1 MALMAQASGESRE
14 GVVVDANA
22 TRTAAATYVRVL
34 LGFVLVGLALI
45 AGLNWSVNPLGFYQ
59 THWIRPLTWSSRTAR
74 VALIDSAATPPG
86 VLVLGSSR
94 SMSVHPDDIREL
106 TGLPAVNLAVDQARA
121 EDLWA
126 LYRYAVEV
134 HGWAPKEIILG
145 LDLEAF
151 HNHAVAD
158 DRLIAS
164 PALRPLLP
172 DSIRKAAFWRQSSA
186 LLSGDQASRALQS
199 LWFTATAFPPHTYQ
213 FDEVGFIHYL
223 VWDRQIAEG
232 RFHADIAG
240 SVPEYITR
248 FMQYTA
254 VDPDRWALFAK
265 LVQSAS
271 QRGMTIRSYLTPLHP
286 EVQPA
291 VEKATAFTRVHQDAV
306 DHLRALERTTPAFHF
321 RDFTDL
327 QSFGGQADLFYDGG
341 HMRSEN
347 VRLMVRS
354 LYGR

>member
-1 MALMAQASGESRE
+1 
-14 GVVVDANA
+14 
-22 TRTAAATYVRVL
+22 
-34 LGFVLVGLALI
+34 
-45 AGLNWSVNPLGFYQ
+45 
-59 THWIRPLTWSSRTAR
+59 
-74 VALIDSAATPPG
+74 
-86 VLVLGSSR
+86 
-94 SMSVHPDDIREL
+94 
-106 TGLPAVNLAVDQARA
+106 VNLAVDQARA

-151 HNHAVAD
+151 HNHAAAD

-172 DSIRKAAFWRQSSA
+172 EAIRKAAFWRRSSA
-186 LLSGDQASRALQS
+186 LLSGDQASRALQA
-199 LWFTATAFPPHTYQ
+199 LWFAATAFPPHTYQ
-213 FDEVGFIHYL
+213 FDETGFIHYRI
-223 VWDRQIAEG
+223 WDREIAEG

-248 FMQYTA
+248 FIQYTA
-254 VDPDRWALFAK
+254 VDLDRWGLFEQ
-265 LVQSAS
+265 LVKDAS

-286 EVQPA
+286 VVQREV
-291 VEKATAFTRVHQDAV
+291 EGATAFGRVHQDAV
-306 DHLRALERTTPAFHF
+306 DRLHALARTTPGFHF
-321 RDFTDL
+321 QDFTEL
-327 QSFGGQADLFYDGG
+327 QSFAGQTGLFYDGG
-341 HMRSEN
+341 HMRPEN